1 MRILQIIII
10 FRQLPEI
17 SYGILI
23 FLNDSRCCE
32 GVRRF
37 SCQLSVAGREQKR
50 ELRRPILDPLRPEDE
65 IEYEYDFRNDCE
77 ERASSDR
84 T

>member
-1 MRILQIIII
+1 MILAVARA
-10 FRQLPEI
+10 F
-17 SYGILI
+17 GG
-23 FLNDSRCCE
+23 F
-32 GVRRF
+32 VA

-77 ERASSDR
+77 ERAPSDR

>member
-1 MRILQIIII
+1 MILAVARA
-10 FRQLPEI
+10 F
-17 SYGILI
+17 GG
-23 FLNDSRCCE
+23 F
-32 GVRRF
+32 VA

-50 ELRRPILDPLRPEDE
+50 ELRRPILDRLRPEDE

>member
-1 MRILQIIII
+1 M
-10 FRQLPEI
+10 P
-17 SYGILI
+17 
-23 FLNDSRCCE
+23 
-32 GVRRF
+32 VV

-50 ELRRPILDPLRPEDE
+50 ELRRPILDRLRPEDE

>member
-1 MRILQIIII
+1 MILAVARA
-10 FRQLPEI
+10 F
-17 SYGILI
+17 GG
-23 FLNDSRCCE
+23 F
-32 GVRRF
+32 VA
-37 SCQLSVAGREQKR
+37 SCQLFVAGREQKR

>member
-1 MRILQIIII
+1 MILAVARA
-10 FRQLPEI
+10 F
-17 SYGILI
+17 GG
-23 FLNDSRCCE
+23 F
-32 GVRRF
+32 VA

-50 ELRRPILDPLRPEDE
+50 ELRRPILGRLRPEDE

>member
-1 MRILQIIII
+1 MILAVARA
-10 FRQLPEI
+10 F
-17 SYGILI
+17 GG
-23 FLNDSRCCE
+23 F
-32 GVRRF
+32 VA

-65 IEYEYDFRNDCE
+65 IEYEYDYDFRNDCE
-77 ERASSDR
+77 EKASSDR

>member
-1 MRILQIIII
+1 MILAVARA
-10 FRQLPEI
+10 F
-17 SYGILI
+17 GG
-23 FLNDSRCCE
+23 F
-32 GVRRF
+32 VA

-50 ELRRPILDPLRPEDE
+50 ELRRPILDRLRPEDE
-65 IEYEYDFRNDCE
+65 TEYEYDFRNDCE